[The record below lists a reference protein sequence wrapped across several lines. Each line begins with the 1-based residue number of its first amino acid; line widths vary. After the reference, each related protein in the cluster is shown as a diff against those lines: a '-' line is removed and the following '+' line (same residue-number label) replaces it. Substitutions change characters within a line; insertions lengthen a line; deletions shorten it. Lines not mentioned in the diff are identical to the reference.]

1 MAGDQDW
8 RLRAD
13 LADPAGLHA
22 RLRDAHHF
30 EEELGPLISQD
41 VVLSY
46 DDSTLFA
53 YANTREAIDETR
65 RAVEHQLGSD
75 GLTATLLIDHWDD
88 GLGDVGDWD
97 QVEPPRDA
105 RARSREAGERDE
117 HRAHE
122 ASEAVVETRT
132 VAITSGRMV
141 RTWFEKTVA
150 DEAREV
156 GVELSIV
163 EHPHLLTTQIAF
175 TLTGPTGAVDTVVED
190 LEARAGAV
198 TRLETYYPIVS

>member
-1 MAGDQDW
+1 MADAQDW

-22 RLRDAHHF
+22 RLRDAKHF
-30 EEELGPLISQD
+30 EVELKPLISED
-41 VVLSY
+41 VGLSY
-46 DDSTLFA
+46 DESTLFA

-65 RAVEHQLGSD
+65 RAIEHQLASD
-75 GLTATLLIDHWDD
+75 GLSATVRIDHWDD
-88 GLGDVGDWD
+88 ALGDVGDWD
-97 QVEPPRDA
+97 QVDPPPDGA
-105 RARSREAGERDE
+105 GRAREAGEREE
-117 HRAHE
+117 HRVHE
-122 ASEAVVETRT
+122 AGEAVVETRT

-141 RTWFEKTVA
+141 RNWFEKTVA
-150 DEAREV
+150 DEAREL

-175 TLTGPTGAVDTVVED
+175 TLTGPTGMVDTVVED
-190 LEARAGAV
+190 LAQRAGAV

>member
-1 MAGDQDW
+1 MAEDQDW

-30 EEELGPLISQD
+30 EHELKPLISHD

-46 DDSTLFA
+46 DDDTLFA

-97 QVEPPRDA
+97 QVQPPPDA
-105 RARSREAGERDE
+105 SARSREAGERDE

-190 LEARAGAV
+190 LAARAGAV

>member
-1 MAGDQDW
+1 MAEDQDW

-30 EEELGPLISQD
+30 EHELAPLISRD

-46 DDSTLFA
+46 DQDTLFV
-53 YANTREAIDETR
+53 YANTRAVIDETR
-65 RAVEHQLGSD
+65 RAIEQQLAGD
-75 GLTATLLIDHWDD
+75 GLSATIRVDHWDD
-88 GLGDVGDWD
+88 ALGDVGDWHPVD
-97 QVEPPRDA
+97 PPIDDA
-105 RARSREAGERDE
+105 GAAREAQERAE
-117 HRAHE
+117 HGAHE
-122 ASEAVVETRT
+122 AGAAVVETRT

-150 DEAREV
+150 DEAREL

-175 TLTGPTGAVDTVVED
+175 TLTGPTGMVDTVVED
-190 LEARAGAV
+190 LAQRAGAV

>member
-1 MAGDQDW
+1 MADDQDW

-30 EEELGPLISQD
+30 EHELQPLISHD

-46 DDSTLFA
+46 DEDTLFA
-53 YANTREAIDETR
+53 YASTREAISATR
-65 RAVEHQLGSD
+65 RAIEHQLASD
-75 GLTATLLIDHWDD
+75 GLAATLRIAHWDD
-88 GLGDVGDWD
+88 DLGDVGDWHD
-97 QVEPPRDA
+97 VDPPPDGAGRT
-105 RARSREAGERDE
+105 REAAERDE
-117 HRAHE
+117 HTAHQADGARA
-122 ASEAVVETRT
+122 ETRT

-150 DEAREV
+150 DEAREL

-175 TLTGPTGAVDTVVED
+175 TLTGPTSKVDTVVED
-190 LEARAGAV
+190 LAARAGAV

>member
-97 QVEPPRDA
+97 QVEPPPDA
-105 RARSREAGERDE
+105 GARSREAGERDE

>member
-1 MAGDQDW
+1 VQ
-8 RLRAD
+8 
-13 LADPAGLHA
+13 PPP
-22 RLRDAHHF
+22 DA
-30 EEELGPLISQD
+30 S
-41 VVLSY
+41 
-46 DDSTLFA
+46 
-53 YANTREAIDETR
+53 
-65 RAVEHQLGSD
+65 
-75 GLTATLLIDHWDD
+75 
-88 GLGDVGDWD
+88 
-97 QVEPPRDA
+97 
-105 RARSREAGERDE
+105 ARSREAGERDE

-190 LEARAGAV
+190 LAARAGAV

>member
-1 MAGDQDW
+1 MAADQDW

-30 EEELGPLISQD
+30 EEQLKPLISQD

-46 DDSTLFA
+46 DDCTLFA

-65 RAVEHQLGSD
+65 VAVEHQLDSD
-75 GLTATLLIDHWDD
+75 GLTATLRIDHWDD
-88 GLGDVGDWD
+88 GLGDVGDWN
-97 QVEPPRDA
+97 QVQPPPDA
-105 RARSREAGERDE
+105 GARSHEAAERDE

-122 ASEAVVETRT
+122 AREAVVETRT

-150 DEAREV
+150 DEAREA

-175 TLTGPTGAVDTVVED
+175 TLTGPTGAVDSVVED

>member
-1 MAGDQDW
+1 MTEDQDW

-30 EEELGPLISQD
+30 EQELKPLISHD

-46 DDSTLFA
+46 DDDTLFA
-53 YANTREAIDETR
+53 YANTRAAIDETR
-65 RAVEHQLGSD
+65 RAIAHQLSSD
-75 GLTATLLIDHWDD
+75 GLTATLRIDHWDD
-88 GLGDVGDWD
+88 GLGDVGDWHPVDPPLDEAGLAREVAERD
-97 QVEPPRDA
+97 QHTTHESGDA
-105 RARSREAGERDE
+105 RTQ
-117 HRAHE
+117 
-122 ASEAVVETRT
+122 TRT

-150 DEAREV
+150 DEAREL

-175 TLTGPTGAVDTVVED
+175 TLTGPTGKVDAVVED
-190 LEARAGAV
+190 LAQRAGAV